1 LSPDTEL
8 FLTGKPRPEPGE
20 QQLRS
25 VRKRIARYYFLTVAL
40 VGLLSAGL
48 LALGRPGRAV
58 DLLMGGAIAL
68 TGLALLLLRAPS
80 RAVPVAVT
88 VLGGLSVVYI
98 GLAAAELGWGVLAP
112 GVGFMA
118 LHGAFAAA
126 LLGLGA
132 GIVVGGSAV
141 LALVVLAGAQQLHW
155 VSGVA
160 GLPIWAAVA
169 VQSGVVACG
178 VAGGWLVARALRRYV
193 QAAELRREEFR
204 GLLQITADAYW
215 EMDPQYHLT
224 ALTQEKAGGQPF
236 GDPSVIGAVPW
247 ELPGFGCDPE
257 VLDRV
262 QADLG
267 ARQRFRDAPV
277 QWRFADGRS
286 RHLMLSGEPRFDAR
300 GVFTGYWG
308 VARDVTDDL
317 RARQALVQTESR
329 YHDLFSSIPTPLV
342 LHRDGRVIDANPAA
356 VQMLGYRDLPTMI
369 GTDLLALYEGG
380 DSRERARR
388 RMEALQSQSPGE
400 PLPVTEFRLTSRTGR
415 RMMVRATGV
424 TVAAE
429 GGNAV
434 LSIYVDDTERQVAE
448 HAVRRSEALLS
459 HLVASSPDVI
469 TLSDLHTGRYAMVN
483 QTFERLTGWK
493 ADEVIG
499 RSSVECGIWVNVED
513 REAFARHVRSQ
524 GRVQD
529 QAVAFRSRDGR
540 EIPMLV
546 SGARF
551 VLDRRE
557 YLVVNARDVTHA
569 ELTRLEREAIL
580 DNVSIG
586 IALTRNQRFVMA
598 NRAFD
603 AMLGWPDGSIVG
615 QPGSIVWPSEAAY
628 AEIGERIGPPLSRGE
643 PIEIECEVRRR
654 DGSRFLCRMLAR
666 AVDPSHPSRGGTIWT
681 VEDITERRRM
691 DEALARARDAAEAAN
706 RAKSAFLANTSH
718 ELRTPLNGL
727 LGLAQLARNPQLGEV
742 QRSQYLGQIVE
753 SAQSLATI
761 VSDILDLSKIEAG
774 KLALEHERF
783 DLPAVLRTVVRGYRA
798 LAEERSLALG
808 LDLDPAL
815 GFVRGDAMRV
825 RQILGNYLSN
835 AIKFTFEG
843 GVQVCARREDGDTV
857 LLQVSDTGTGI
868 DEAARARLFQ
878 PFTQADQST
887 TRRFGGTGL
896 GLSICR
902 ELATLMGGSV
912 GVDSQPGKGS
922 CFWARLPLA
931 PAPEGP
937 AEPSGATGED
947 AGATLQGAHVLVV
960 DDNEINL
967 MVAVAQLEQF
977 GARVGRAADG
987 RQALDAVDAAAAS
1000 GDPYELVMMDL
1011 QMPQLSG
1018 YEVTR
1023 ELRRRYGPGELPVIA
1038 YTAAALV
1045 SEREEA
1051 LAAGMNDFLPKP
1063 TEAERMHLTVE
1074 RWIAARRGS
1083 AGAAVGGD
1091 AGGGA
1096 PAA

>member
-1 LSPDTEL
+1 VSPDTEL
-8 FLTGKPRPEPGE
+8 FLAARPRAEPGE
-20 QQLRS
+20 QRLRQ
-25 VRKRIARYYFLTVAL
+25 VRKRIARYYFLTVAG

-48 LALGRPGRAV
+48 LGFGQAGV
-58 DLLMGGAIAL
+58 VTNLLIGGAIVLGLMAL
-68 TGLALLLLRAPS
+68 VMTRVPS
-80 RAVPVAVT
+80 RGVATSVT
-88 VLGGLSVVYI
+88 VLGALSVAYI
-98 GLAAAELGWGVLAP
+98 GIAAAELGWGVLAP

-118 LHGAFAAA
+118 LHGAFVAA

-132 GIVVGGSAV
+132 GSFVGGSAIVV
-141 LALVVLAGAQQLHW
+141 LLLLAGAQQLHW
-155 VSGVA
+155 VPGVA

-169 VQSGVVACG
+169 VQATVVACG
-178 VAGGWLVARALRRYV
+178 VGGGWLVARALRRYV
-193 QAAELRREEFR
+193 QTAELRREEFR

-215 EMDPQYHLT
+215 EMDPQYRLT
-224 ALTQEKAGGQPF
+224 ALTRERAGGQPV
-236 GDPSVIGAVPW
+236 DDLQAIGAVPW

-267 ARQRFRDAPV
+267 ARQRFRDMPA
-277 QWRFADGRS
+277 QWQFGNGRT
-286 RHLMLSGEPRFDAR
+286 RHFMVSGEPRFDAR

-317 RARQALVQTESR
+317 RARQALAQTESR
-329 YHDLFSSIPTPLV
+329 YHDLFASIPTPLV

-356 VQMLGYRDLPTMI
+356 VQMLGFRDLPTMV
-369 GTDLLALYEGG
+369 GADLLSLYEGG

-388 RMEALQSQSPGE
+388 RMEGLQAAAPGE
-400 PLPVTEFRLTSRTGR
+400 PLPVTEFRLVSRTGR

-424 TVAAE
+424 TVASE

-434 LSIYVDDTERQVAE
+434 LSIYVDDTERQAAE
-448 HAVRRSEALLS
+448 QAVRRSEALLS

-469 TLSDLHTGRYAMVN
+469 TLTDLNTGRYAMVN
-483 QTFERLTGWK
+483 QTFEAVTGWK

-499 RSSVECGIWVNVED
+499 RTALECGVWAHSED
-513 REAFARHVRSQ
+513 RDEFTRQVRNQ

-529 QAVAFRSRDGR
+529 HAVTFRSRDGR
-540 EIPMLV
+540 EIPMVV

-551 VLDRRE
+551 KMDRRE
-557 YLVVNARDVTHA
+557 YLVVNARDVTQT

-586 IALTRNQRFVMA
+586 IALTRDQRFVMA
-598 NRAFD
+598 NKAFD
-603 AMLGWPDGSIVG
+603 AMLGWPDGSIIG
-615 QPGSIVWPSEAAY
+615 QPGSIVWPSPEAY
-628 AEIGERIGPPLSRGE
+628 ADIGQRIGPALARGE
-643 PIEIECEVRRR
+643 AIEIECEVRRR
-654 DGSRFLCRMLAR
+654 DGSQFLSRLAAR

-691 DEALARARDAAEAAN
+691 DEVLAGARDAAEAAN

-727 LGLAQLARNPQLGEV
+727 LGLAQLARNPQLDESKRG
-742 QRSQYLGQIVE
+742 QYLVQIVE

-774 KLALEHERF
+774 KLALEREPF
-783 DLPAVLRTVVRGYRA
+783 DLPAVLTTVARGYRA
-798 LAEERSLALG
+798 LAEERGLALD
-808 LDLDPAL
+808 LDLDPSL
-815 GFVRGDAMRV
+815 GAVVGDAMRV

-843 GVQVCARREDGDTV
+843 GVRVRVVREDADAV
-857 LLQVSDTGTGI
+857 LLQVSDTGPGI
-868 DEAARARLFQ
+868 DDTTRARLFQ
-878 PFTQADQST
+878 PFTQADEST
-887 TRRFGGTGL
+887 TRRYGGTGL

-902 ELATLMGGSV
+902 ELAGLMGGQV
-912 GVDSQPGKGS
+912 GVDSRPGEGS
-922 CFWARLPLA
+922 CFWARLPL
-931 PAPEGP
+931 PAASVE
-937 AEPSGATGED
+937 AAAD
-947 AGATLQGAHVLVV
+947 ARLPGSDDHLALRGAHVLVV

-977 GARVGRAADG
+977 GARVGQAADG
-987 RQALDAVDAAAAS
+987 RQALDAVATAAAAD
-1000 GDPYELVMMDL
+1000 DPYDLVMMDL

-1023 ELRRRYGPGELPVIA
+1023 ELRHRYPADVLPVIA
-1038 YTAAALV
+1038 HTAAALV

-1063 TEAERMHLTVE
+1063 TESQRLRLTVE
-1074 RWIAARRGS
+1074 RWVRVRRAASSGGS
-1083 AGAAVGGD
+1083 TGT
-1091 AGGGA
+1091 
-1096 PAA
+1096 